1 MSKSVS
7 IVAAGAS
14 ASLVQF
20 GSSIVSKATNNAVTA
35 SVASA
40 LSANAVVI
48 GSDAPLGVHTS
59 VTQGSKATS
68 ELYAGVKTVVVR
80 AILPGANEDLPLR
93 DAVDVL
99 PGAGIGA
106 DAEHAKASESYKK
119 SAKVAAQF
127 AKASGATR
135 VTLML
140 KQQTKFANL
149 NKLFQD
155 AATEVFG
162 AQAIS
167 VEVQP
172 TAAVANQLVMFP
184 ETVGIVFT
192 NDNGATDNVEQAFAS
207 IAGTSRTYFTDS
219 GSANAGH
226 SQKTVAVAVADTLRA
241 IGFANEAAKIDAAI
255 AKAKSSAD
263 ILSAL

>member
-119 SAKVAAQF
+119 SAK
-127 AKASGATR
+127 